1 MNIYT
6 ILEEELNLKLG
17 YLKINFNASLFNNN
31 IIFFINKSNDMY
43 FNKNMLLDLFSDSS
57 IKLLIYNYII
67 QEDNIWPLDFL
78 KKYNYSFEKIK
89 IKELKI
95 IKLYENNKI
104 YKYFYFIDIINNNW
118 QIYSTNNYKD
128 HVIYIKSVND
138 IYPYLNKVMSKTKK
152 NILFKLYK
160 HNDLSD
166 YALNDKLLFQ
176 KYLNIIYT
184 NDNVYAEIE
193 INNFI
198 SSQDSLKHILSTYN
212 ICI

>member
-128 HVIYIKSVND
+128 HVIYIKSIND
-138 IYPYLNKVMSKTKK
+138 IYSYLNKVMSKAKK

-166 YALNDKLLFQ
+166 YALNNKLLFQ

-198 SSQDSLKHILSTYN
+198 SSQESLRQILSTYN
-212 ICI
+212 IGI